1 MTEICYSSDEAAEK
15 LGVSETVLVRLSQY
29 FKIPVDAYESE
40 GFLSFKGDLSF
51 SEQDIRFFRM
61 VRERLLEGE
70 SLEDVKTTLGPAA
83 LALPQGAP
91 RSDAKVKAAA
101 PLTVSNNPEQAPA
114 HFTME
119 PRAADFTARR
129 PENYTSP
136 VTPPARKG
144 GLKEG
149 FKSPA
154 APRGVPTA
162 SRIASTFSSFLQ
174 EEAIKEVS
182 IISKNKLNETTAT
195 REKPGK
201 PVYSG
206 QAQSVA
212 AAQPAARIPA
222 PTKTSATPPKPTM
235 KPVAAPLEPAVA
247 TKPQPE
253 SFEPESFA
261 FQPVSPEELHPEDL
275 TPPSGN
281 TPPPVLVSMTQ
292 SPAYQKMAEKTFA
305 RYKGAQNPRKP
316 SNVLK
321 NMMREMKNAPE
332 PEEFNPAEFTSHE
345 HPVNPALQTNELF
358 TGELTPQKMF
368 SWDNYVGDPAARRA
382 PGLSR
387 NLQDAVMQF
396 RQQAMQT
403 P

>member
-40 GFLSFKGDLSF
+40 GFLSFKGDLSI

-83 LALPQGAP
+83 LTLPQGAP
-91 RSDAKVKAAA
+91 RSDAKVKTSAM
-101 PLTVSNNPEQAPA
+101 TVNNPEKQPSSV
-114 HFTME
+114 TME

-136 VTPPARKG
+136 VAPPTRKTG
-144 GLKEG
+144 TKEG
-149 FKSPA
+149 FKTPVTT
-154 APRGVPTA
+154 RGVPTA

-206 QAQSVA
+206 QAQTTVP
-212 AAQPAARIPA
+212 AQSSARIPA
-222 PTKTSATPPKPTM
+222 PTKTSATPPKPAM
-235 KPVAAPLEPAVA
+235 KSVATPLEPTVA
-247 TKPQPE
+247 AKNKPQSE
-253 SFEPESFA
+253 SFDPESFA
-261 FQPVSPEELHPEDL
+261 FQPVSTEDLHPEDL

-358 TGELTPQKMF
+358 TGELTPQKTF